1 MDHNLNISLERT
13 KSVNFFYNKVGNK
26 NTPHKYL
33 RNNDTFS
40 YMLSSR
46 YEKKANLLS
55 LFFSAPHFYP
65 LLLFSCI
72 FFLLFVGVLQPDQP
86 FWPFYYA
93 SVYLPPCCTVHIL
106 HGCCC
111 CLLVVFFTLNKSF
124 LFYRSAIIDDLW
136 DES

>member
-13 KSVNFFYNKVGNK
+13 KSVTFFYNKVRNK

-55 LFFSAPHFYP
+55 LFFSTPHFYS

-72 FFLLFVGVLQPDQP
+72 FFSFVCRCSSTRSTILASLLCIRLSASVLYCSYPPWPLLLFT
-86 FWPFYYA
+86 
-93 SVYLPPCCTVHIL
+93 SC
-106 HGCCC
+106 
-111 CLLVVFFTLNKSF
+111 VFALNKSF
-124 LFYRSAIIDDLW
+124 ILYEFALIDDL
-136 DES
+136 

>member
-13 KSVNFFYNKVGNK
+13 KSVTFFYNKVRNK
-26 NTPHKYL
+26 NTPHKCY
-33 RNNDTFS
+33 RQDMRKKQISCPFS
-40 YMLSSR
+40 FPLPTST
-46 YEKKANLLS
+46 
-55 LFFSAPHFYP
+55 LFFYFHAF
-65 LLLFSCI
+65 

-124 LFYRSAIIDDLW
+124 LFYRSALIDDLW